1 MITEND
7 VKERFIAR
15 TFTQYKTVKKA
26 FVEWKGAGSHYLEF
40 DHFRRLMDD
49 WGFNAKPEQVDDLL
63 TWLDA
68 DGDGR
73 ISYEDLRHTVGKE
86 IAPMEQIYFRQD
98 NRGTKQQSCNY
109 PECWENTMFNKGS
122 SYCQLHQKIMRNQ
135 VLDHFNQVATSMS
148 RQDWDNFAADIINK
162 KYFISIKDL
171 NTLLVESGQKPL
183 TAKLKEYLFES
194 YKAKRNAED
203 NPDDINERFIN
214 AKDIISTRLMKKNK
228 KIDDLIAIQ
237 REQDN

>member
-1 MITEND
+1 
-7 VKERFIAR
+7 
-15 TFTQYKTVKKA
+15 
-26 FVEWKGAGSHYLEF
+26 
-40 DHFRRLMDD
+40 
-49 WGFNAKPEQVDDLL
+49 
-63 TWLDA
+63 
-68 DGDGR
+68 
-73 ISYEDLRHTVGKE
+73 
-86 IAPMEQIYFRQD
+86 
-98 NRGTKQQSCNY
+98 
-109 PECWENTMFNKGS
+109 
-122 SYCQLHQKIMRNQ
+122 MRNQ

-237 REQDN
+237 REQDNQRDDFML